1 MTSLIVTEQP
11 QVELVTDAS
20 GSWGCGAVCGTKW
33 FQLNWVRAKVASE
46 WSIMPKEML
55 PIVIAAAVWGPQWR
69 GLTVRVKCDNM
80 AVVATIRSGSCKE
93 RNTMHMRRCLAF
105 LEAVG
110 MFVLVAEYIKGEDN
124 VVTDALSRNN
134 LSLAWSVLQ
143 DAAAMPERV
152 PQALVELVMTPI
164 LGWSEQQ
171 WDDLQSFT
179 FARD

>member
-1 MTSLIVTEQP
+1 
-11 QVELVTDAS
+11 
-20 GSWGCGAVCGTKW
+20 
-33 FQLNWVRAKVASE
+33 
-46 WSIMPKEML
+46 MPKEML
-55 PIVIAAAVWGPQWR
+55 PIVIAMAIWGTQWR

-110 MFVLVAEYIKGEDN
+110 MFVLVEEHIKGVDN
-124 VVTDALSRNN
+124 VVADTLSRNN
-134 LSLAWSVLQ
+134 LSLARSVLQ
-143 DAAAMPERV
+143 DAAAVPERV
-152 PQALVELVMTPI
+152 PQALVELMTVPM

-171 WDDLQSFT
+171 WDALQSFT